1 MALGTN
7 NGNQQKE
14 YNPTVYSRYQF
25 SNPKGA
31 YEQSKIE
38 FSHWAG
44 LLKVSI
50 YPLVPGSENE
60 YNRKGG
66 VSLHLSVPVAYIL
79 LEEIKKYQQ
88 DLAEG
93 RNVDFFYGSNTN
105 KGLIGLYT
113 GEYFG
118 YPGRLFLVIF
128 RLDEQGNV
136 LSNYGYE
143 LKNQGHYFGVRNF
156 REDTK
161 EFVNVSYDNVELELI
176 KIHLQQYIEAMTMS
190 QGYAAIEAGKINSNN
205 VHSSLQQIKQH
216 LGIKVERKTSGAN
229 DFFRGTNDTP
239 KTAYDSIS
247 EAIGNESPIQDDDN
261 IEFDL

>member
-14 YNPTVYSRYQF
+14 YNPTVYSKYQF
-25 SNPKGA
+25 ANPKGG
-31 YEQSKIE
+31 YEQSRIE

-44 LLKVSI
+44 MLKVAI
-50 YPLVPGSENE
+50 YPLVPGTENE

-66 VSLHLSVPVAYIL
+66 VALHLSVPVAFIL
-79 LEEIKKYQQ
+79 LEEIKRYQQ

-118 YPGRLFLVIF
+118 YPGKLFLVIF
-128 RLDEQGNV
+128 RMDEQGTI

-156 REDTK
+156 KDDTK
-161 EFVNVSYDNVELELI
+161 EFLSVPYDNVELELI
-176 KIHLQQYIEAMTMS
+176 KIQIQQYIESMTMS
-190 QGYAAIEAGKINSNN
+190 QGYACVEAGKNSSNSIYTSIN
-205 VHSSLQQIKQH
+205 QIKQH
-216 LGIKVERKTSGAN
+216 MGIKIERKTTGAN
-229 DFFRGTNDTP
+229 DFFRGGSEGP
-239 KTAYDSIS
+239 KAAYDSIS
-247 EAIGNESPIQDDDN
+247 EAIGNDSPISDDDN
-261 IEFDL
+261 LDFEL